1 MLACFHHSEPRVST
15 ILRSHFMRHKTAKAR
30 RMAHAERPRPF
41 SLRLAGGSARAIWA
55 SKRISGRAEAMT
67 KPGLFGAV
75 AALCCASLATVPP
88 AAAQGVVRGNFSD
101 WELRCEQQQGKE
113 EQCILYQNVA
123 DERDANIN
131 VVVVVL
137 RIAEGGTDGKPVV
150 RKPVLRVIAPLGVL
164 LPRGLGLRI
173 ESATEKDKDGKPV
186 VKDIGSTGFVKCV
199 PSGCVAE
206 VEIDERLD
214 RELKNGSTA
223 TFIIFDRP
231 NEGRGLPLALVGYEK
246 GMAALK

>member
-1 MLACFHHSEPRVST
+1 MMMKHLVT
-15 ILRSHFMRHKTAKAR
+15 
-30 RMAHAERPRPF
+30 
-41 SLRLAGGSARAIWA
+41 
-55 SKRISGRAEAMT
+55 
-67 KPGLFGAV
+67 V
-75 AALCCASLATVPP
+75 AALAACAIGGP
-88 AAAQGVVRGNFSD
+88 AAGQGIVRGNFSD
-101 WELRCEQQQGKE
+101 WELRCEQQQGKD

-123 DERDANIN
+123 DERDSNIN

-137 RIAEGGTDGKPVV
+137 RVVESAPADGKSPA
-150 RKPVLRVIAPLGVL
+150 RRPVLRVIAPLGVL

-173 ESATEKDKDGKPV
+173 ESATEKDRDGKPV

-214 RELKNGSTA
+214 KELKGGSTA
-223 TFIIFDRP
+223 TFIIFDKP

-246 GMAALK
+246 GMEALK

>member
-1 MLACFHHSEPRVST
+1 MSMRLIMSG
-15 ILRSHFMRHKTAKAR
+15 LRNFA
-30 RMAHAERPRPF
+30 
-41 SLRLAGGSARAIWA
+41 LL
-55 SKRISGRAEAMT
+55 
-67 KPGLFGAV
+67 
-75 AALCCASLATVPP
+75 AALGAGIAASPS
-88 AAAQGVVRGNFSD
+88 AAQGIVRGNFSD
-101 WELRCEQQQGKE
+101 WELRCEQQQGRD

-123 DERDANIN
+123 DERDSNIN

-137 RIAEGGTDGKPVV
+137 RVAEGQGADGKPAV

-206 VEIDERLD
+206 VEIDDRLQN
-214 RELKNGSTA
+214 ELKNGQTA
-223 TFIIFDRP
+223 TFIIFDKP
-231 NEGRGLPLALVGYEK
+231 NEGRGLPLTLVGFER
-246 GMAALK
+246 GLQALK

>member
-1 MLACFHHSEPRVST
+1 
-15 ILRSHFMRHKTAKAR
+15 MRGLIRYA
-30 RMAHAERPRPF
+30 
-41 SLRLAGGSARAIWA
+41 LLGG
-55 SKRISGRAEAMT
+55 
-67 KPGLFGAV
+67 LV
-75 AALCCASLATVPP
+75 AALHPDIAV
-88 AAAQGVVRGNFSD
+88 AQGIVRGNFSD

-123 DERDANIN
+123 DEKDASIN

-137 RIAEGGTDGKPVV
+137 RIVETPAGGGAAT
-150 RKPVLRVIAPLGVL
+150 RRPVLRVIAPLGVL

-206 VEIDERLD
+206 VEIDDKLHN
-214 RELKNGSTA
+214 ELKNGQTA
-223 TFIIFDRP
+223 TFIIFDKP
-231 NEGRGLPLALVGYEK
+231 NEGRGLPLALIGYEK
-246 GMAALK
+246 GMESLK

>member
-1 MLACFHHSEPRVST
+1 MSKPDLFV
-15 ILRSHFMRHKTAKAR
+15 
-30 RMAHAERPRPF
+30 
-41 SLRLAGGSARAIWA
+41 ARAA
-55 SKRISGRAEAMT
+55 FCA
-67 KPGLFGAV
+67 AV
-75 AALCCASLATVPP
+75 AWGAAGAGP

-101 WELRCEQQQGKE
+101 WELRCEQQQGRE

-123 DERDANIN
+123 DEKDANIN

-137 RIAEGGTDGKPVV
+137 RVAEPAADGKPAV

-206 VEIDERLD
+206 VEIDERLNN
-214 RELKNGSTA
+214 ELKNGSTA
-223 TFIIFDRP
+223 TFIIFDKP

-246 GMAALK
+246 GIEALK

>member
-1 MLACFHHSEPRVST
+1 MTIRSSFAATAVFCLAVFC
-15 ILRSHFMRHKTAKAR
+15 
-30 RMAHAERPRPF
+30 
-41 SLRLAGGSARAIWA
+41 LAV
-55 SKRISGRAEAMT
+55 
-67 KPGLFGAV
+67 FGA
-75 AALCCASLATVPP
+75 AGP

-123 DERDANIN
+123 DEKDSNIN

-137 RIAEGGTDGKPVV
+137 RVQDPPAADGKPGA

-173 ESATEKDKDGKPV
+173 ESATEKDAQGKPT

-206 VEIDERLD
+206 VEIDDKLHQ
-214 RELKNGSTA
+214 ELKNGSTA
-223 TFIIFDRP
+223 TFIIFDKP
-231 NEGRGLPLALVGYEK
+231 NEGRGLPLTLVGYEK
-246 GMAALK
+246 GVEALK

>member
-1 MLACFHHSEPRVST
+1 
-15 ILRSHFMRHKTAKAR
+15 MRGAIRIA
-30 RMAHAERPRPF
+30 MA
-41 SLRLAGGSARAIWA
+41 
-55 SKRISGRAEAMT
+55 
-67 KPGLFGAV
+67 
-75 AALCCASLATVPP
+75 AALTAAGLASAG
-88 AAAQGVVRGNFSD
+88 AQGIVRGNFSD

-123 DERDANIN
+123 DEKDSSIN

-137 RIAEGGTDGKPVV
+137 RISETPAGASAPV

-173 ESATEKDKDGKPV
+173 ESAAEKDKDGKPV

-206 VEIDERLD
+206 VEIDEKLHN
-214 RELKNGSTA
+214 ELKNGSTA
-223 TFIIFDRP
+223 TFIIFDKP

-246 GMAALK
+246 GIQALK

>member
-1 MLACFHHSEPRVST
+1 MRGVLKHAAGVIVPLALAV
-15 ILRSHFMRHKTAKAR
+15 
-30 RMAHAERPRPF
+30 MACAP
-41 SLRLAGGSARAIWA
+41 A
-55 SKRISGRAEAMT
+55 S
-67 KPGLFGAV
+67 
-75 AALCCASLATVPP
+75 
-88 AAAQGVVRGNFSD
+88 AQGIVRGNFSD
-101 WELRCEQQQGKE
+101 WELRCEQQQGKD

-123 DERDANIN
+123 DEKDAAIN

-137 RIAEGGTDGKPVV
+137 RIAETPAGGTEIV
-150 RKPVLRVIAPLGVL
+150 RRPVLRVIAPLGVL

-206 VEIDERLD
+206 VEIDDKLHT
-214 RELKNGSTA
+214 ELKNGQTA
-223 TFIIFDRP
+223 TFIIFDKP

-246 GMAALK
+246 GIESLK

>member
-1 MLACFHHSEPRVST
+1 MLTRGRFRT
-15 ILRSHFMRHKTAKAR
+15 IC
-30 RMAHAERPRPF
+30 
-41 SLRLAGGSARAIWA
+41 GGEENQRKSQGMI
-55 SKRISGRAEAMT
+55 
-67 KPGLFGAV
+67 KPSSFGAR
-75 AALCCASLATVPP
+75 AALCAALALAPIPV
-88 AAAQGVVRGNFSD
+88 AAQGVVRGNFSD
-101 WELRCEQQQGKE
+101 WELRCEQQQGRE

-123 DERDANIN
+123 DERDSNIN

-137 RIAEGGTDGKPVV
+137 RVAEPAADGKPAT

-214 RELKNGSTA
+214 KELKNGSTA
-223 TFIIFDRP
+223 TFIIFDKP

-246 GMAALK
+246 GLAALK